1 MDETS
6 RLQITILHDDE
17 CHTPGLRGGHGI
29 AMLVQTPETT
39 FLLDT
44 AEGPEVWRNAEIMGA
59 DLSEVQCVVLSHGH
73 YDHTG
78 GLEQLLKITGRLPV
92 IAHPGIFA
100 PRYAT
105 KADGSRRYVG
115 PQKTQ
120 EEYEALGAQFELSR
134 EPAAIGPGL
143 CTSGEVPRR
152 ARPTPTQSQLVIERD
167 GELVP
172 DDFEDDL
179 SVIVQLP
186 QGTVILTGC
195 AHAGLRNIARQ
206 CVRASG
212 CEKIRA
218 IVGGTHLYA
227 SDEAEVR
234 EVARQLHLIALDQ
247 IVPLHCTG
255 PEAKELLAK
264 YFDGKTLLA
273 GTGDTVVCG
282 GDVVLSVH
290 SMAATAEESSKP

>member
-1 MDETS
+1 MDETT
-6 RLQITILHDDE
+6 RLQVRIVRDDE
-17 CHTPGLRGGHGI
+17 CHMPGLRAGHGI

-44 AEGPEVWRNAEIMGA
+44 GDSPEVWQNADTMGI

-78 GLEQLLKITGRLPV
+78 GLEELLKIVGGLPV
-92 IAHPGIFA
+92 IAHPGVFERRWAID
-100 PRYAT
+100 P
-105 KADGSRRYVG
+105 DGSKRYVG
-115 PQKTQ
+115 AQRAQ
-120 EEYEALGAQFELSR
+120 AEYEALGAQFELSR
-134 EPAAIGPGL
+134 EPVAIGPGL
-143 CTSGEVPRR
+143 LTSGEVPRR
-152 ARPTPTQSQLVIERD
+152 ARPTPKQETLMVERD

-172 DDFEDDL
+172 DDFQDDL
-179 SVIVQLP
+179 SVVVQFP

-212 CEKIRA
+212 CENPRA

-234 EVARQLHLIALDQ
+234 EVARQLHMIAVDQ

-255 PEAKELLAK
+255 AEAKKLLVK
-264 YFDGKTLLA
+264 YFDGETLLA

-282 GDVVLSVH
+282 SDVVLSVH
-290 SMAATAEESSKP
+290 TMAAMASERPRP

>member
-1 MDETS
+1 MDETT
-6 RLQITILHDDE
+6 RLQVRILRDDE
-17 CHTPGLRGGHGI
+17 CHTPGLRAGHGI
-29 AMLVQTPETT
+29 SMLVQTPETT

-44 AEGPEVWRNAEIMGA
+44 GDSPEVWQNADTMGI
-59 DLSEVQCVVLSHGH
+59 DVSEVQCVVLSHGH

-78 GLEQLLKITGRLPV
+78 GLEELLKIVGGLPV
-92 IAHPGIFA
+92 IAHPGVFEAHWAID
-100 PRYAT
+100 P
-105 KADGSRRYVG
+105 DGSKRYVG
-115 PQKTQ
+115 TQKTQ
-120 EEYEALGAQFELSR
+120 AEYEALGAQFELSR
-134 EPAAIGPGL
+134 EAVPVGPGL
-143 CTSGEVPRR
+143 LTSGEVPRR
-152 ARPTPTQSQLVIERD
+152 ARPTAKQETLMVERD
-167 GELVP
+167 GELEL

-212 CEKIRA
+212 CENLRA

-234 EVARQLHLIALDQ
+234 EVARQLHMIAVDQ

-255 PEAKELLAK
+255 AEGKKLLVK
-264 YFDGKTLLA
+264 YFDGETLLA

-282 GDVVLSVH
+282 SDVVLSVH
-290 SMAATAEESSKP
+290 SMAATAEESQ